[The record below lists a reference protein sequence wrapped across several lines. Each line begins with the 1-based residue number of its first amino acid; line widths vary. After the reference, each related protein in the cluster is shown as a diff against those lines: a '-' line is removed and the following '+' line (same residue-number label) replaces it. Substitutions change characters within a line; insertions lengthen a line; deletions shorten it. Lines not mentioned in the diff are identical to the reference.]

1 MKHKKNKLVLVES
14 EMRNPKGHFL
24 NNLIE
29 TTVNF
34 KEKLKIYWVVNKDF
48 KDEGTYLPK
57 KIKIYRSIS
66 SNKFKRKSNKFLYIV
81 EEFFLFFLNIFQI
94 LYLTILF
101 IKNKQFSLFV
111 KALKTNYY
119 LLPRYFL
126 SFYKVYKSLKL
137 SKNDHIFFQTARRKD
152 IALVNFLTIIDKDH
166 PKFHIRVMLPP
177 KDKFKGF
184 FYYLRLIDDVLKH
197 RRAFIYLWSDY
208 NFKLF
213 IQKSVS
219 KKGIFKSNIPWS
231 FYNRKFKKK
240 NHTIGYVG
248 DARRARGFQHLPK
261 IIKKLENHSF
271 KFLIQFSKVADDL
284 VETKKELYQMS
295 RKNKNIHIIEK
306 YSDYKDFTNHL
317 KKIDIMPILHSS
329 REINKITSGTM
340 YTCIPYEIPLIT
352 PSGTTFMSKILKFKS
367 FEKAKSLDDFYLKIL
382 KVSQNYKFY
391 LRNMKLNSKILKK
404 ILNNDPLKKNIV

>member
-1 MKHKKNKLVLVES
+1 
-14 EMRNPKGHFL
+14 MRKPKRNFL

-29 TTVNF
+29 TTMNF
-34 KEKLKIYWVVNKDF
+34 QKKLQIYWVVNKYF
-48 KDEGTYLPK
+48 KDEGTFLPK
-57 KIKIYRSIS
+57 KIKIFRSIS
-66 SNKFKRKSNKFLYIV
+66 SNKFKRKNSKFFYIF
-81 EEFFLFFLNIFQI
+81 EEFFLFFLNVLQI
-94 LYLTILF
+94 LFFTFLF
-101 IKNKQFSLFV
+101 IKDKKLLVFL
-111 KALKTNYY
+111 KALKSNYY

-152 IALVNFLTIIDKDH
+152 IALVNFLTRIDKDH

-184 FYYLRLIDDVLKH
+184 FYYLKSIDTVLKNK
-197 RRAFIYLWSDY
+197 RAFIYLWSDY
-208 NFKLF
+208 NYKLF

-231 FYNRKFKKK
+231 FYNRKFRKK

-248 DARRARGFQHLPK
+248 DARKARGFQHLPK

-271 KFLIQFSKVADDL
+271 KFLIQFSRVADDL
-284 VETKKELYQMS
+284 IKIKKELYRMS

-306 YSDYKDFTNHL
+306 YSDYKDFADHL

-329 REINKITSGTM
+329 TEINKITSGTM
-340 YTCIPYEIPLIT
+340 YTCIPYEIPFVT
-352 PSGTTFMSKILKFKS
+352 PSGTTFMRKILKFKS
-367 FEKAKSLDDFYLKIL
+367 FEKANSINDFSLKIL
-382 KVSQNYKFY
+382 KVSKNYKFY
-391 LRNMKLNSKILKK
+391 LNNMKLNSEILKK
-404 ILNNDPLKKNIV
+404 ILKNDPLKKNIV